1 MADKKTNKLRDFFL
15 SPYYNQDYLDFKKAQ
30 FVLNFCLIFL
40 FLLVML
46 IIAVAVAAPDK
57 FLRYASMILPGMMVA
72 VTSILLIKYGK
83 AIIAINLLVIS
94 SCVVI
99 IMGFSLRPPHIA
111 GVSMGLFMY
120 MSLVFATLFSTTKFS
135 LPVFLGFIITH
146 VVYYFIN
153 SPGIIDEQVADI
165 AKTAMLDGIVSLA
178 MVYAVSFSA
187 SRFLNRAILRS
198 KDETEKNRKQ
208 YLEIK
213 DLNQTIRNTSSELT
227 DSIHVMSTVIDRYAI
242 TSQSQAASVEELT
255 ATMEEI
261 SASINNVSTAT
272 KEQNGSVKDL
282 IASIGVMSGSIDV
295 MERNGKEI
303 ANLFTTFMTQAELGG
318 RASEQLDAINNKIL
332 SNSNSIISVVSIMED
347 FFEKVNLL
355 ALNAAIE
362 AARAG
367 DHGRGFAV
375 VSEEIGK
382 MSDTSARDLKQISTL
397 IERNKEDVE
406 KGNQIITEIIGFI
419 KKLLE
424 NITIIQK
431 KTSEANIEVNT
442 QKSIK
447 NEMNEKTDIVKQR
460 AEQIEQSMT
469 EQKTAI
475 EDVVKSID
483 ETNKNVQ
490 LNTQST
496 EELRKSAGNLIA
508 LSKVLNT
515 AFTEKQ

>member
-1 MADKKTNKLRDFFL
+1 MKDKKSNKMRDYFL
-15 SPYYNQDYLDFKKAQ
+15 SHYYAQDYLDFKKAQ

-40 FLLVML
+40 FLLL
-46 IIAVAVAAPDK
+46 LLFIAVTVAAPDS
-57 FLRYASMILPGMMVA
+57 FIRYISMIFPSMAVA
-72 VTSILLIKYGK
+72 VTSILLIKYGR
-83 AIIAINLLVIS
+83 ANIAINLLVIS

-99 IMGFSLRPPHIA
+99 IIGFSIRPPHIA

-135 LPVFLGFIITH
+135 LPVFLAFIITH
-146 VVYYFIN
+146 LVYFFLS
-153 SPGIIDEQVADI
+153 SPGITNEQTADI
-165 AKTAMLDGIVSLA
+165 AKTAMLDGVVSLT
-178 MVYAVSFSA
+178 MVYAVGFSA
-187 SRFLNRAILRS
+187 SRFLNRAIIRS
-198 KDETEKNRKQ
+198 KEDTEKNRKQ

-213 DLNQTIRNTSSELT
+213 DLNQTIRNTSTELT
-227 DSIHVMSTVIDRYAI
+227 DSIQVMSSVIDRYAI

-261 SASINNVSTAT
+261 SASINNVTAAT
-272 KEQNGSVKDL
+272 KEQSGSVKDL
-282 IASIGVMSGSIDV
+282 ITSIGVMSGSIDV
-295 MERNGKEI
+295 MERYGKEI
-303 ANLFTTFMTQAELGG
+303 AGLFTSFMSQAEQGG
-318 RASEQLDAINNKIL
+318 KASEQLDAINNKIL
-332 SNSNSIISVVSIMED
+332 TNSNNIISVVSIMED

-419 KKLLE
+419 KTLLE
-424 NITIIQK
+424 SITLIQK
-431 KTSEANIEVNT
+431 KTAEANVEVNT
-442 QKSIK
+442 QKTIK
-447 NEMNEKTDIVKQR
+447 NEMNEKTDIVKKR
-460 AEQIEQSMT
+460 AEQIEHSMV
-469 EQKTAI
+469 EQKIAI

-496 EELRKSAGNLIA
+496 EELRKSADNLTV
-508 LSKVLNT
+508 LSRVLH
-515 AFTEKQ
+515 AVFKDD